1 MASTRWW
8 DEMEMISSAEMLRSS
23 EHRQF
28 HISISYPL
36 CASTRGKITT
46 EKMGLYI
53 DCQLHVQCRKSHKI
67 CTWEFL
73 PIAIT
78 IFRFLFWRVSWLILM
93 LNVVFPQE
101 SGSRSR
107 CWAAQAR
114 SLSQVETGDILEVS
128 TVERQ
133 CGHQTPSTG
142 HWTQT
147 RGGCVM
153 KIANMLWPQ
162 LQSYGAKDSKMLAV
176 WGSIVLDSFLC
187 VLKF

>member
-8 DEMEMISSAEMLRSS
+8 DEMEMISSAEMSRSS

-46 EKMGLYI
+46 EILGLYI

-142 HWTQT
+142 QWT
-147 RGGCVM
+147 
-153 KIANMLWPQ
+153 
-162 LQSYGAKDSKMLAV
+162 
-176 WGSIVLDSFLC
+176 LDADQGRLRDENS
-187 VLKF
+187 